1 MSTPYQEI
9 VTALIDRMYKKRSS
23 ETARVIL
30 KKHFTQ
36 ESSRRKITLDALG
49 KLPELKKAV
58 TRERARQ
65 IIANF
70 VDHAFPAELSR
81 LERGLAAKDP
91 ITLADKADI
100 IELRTQLEKL
110 IREIT
115 TAQKPVFADR
125 IQDDLIKNNVIGN
138 NIYLPI
144 AVQLAKAFGI
154 EFDFYIKEFN
164 DHHIIFD
171 TTKNHLSETQDII
184 QYAGKVATYFG
195 GFFSIDLLAH
205 SSWNSLAPD
214 LLRDESKNNS
224 DYILD
229 LISSQSDYV
238 ELCGGKFYALTSRDE
253 RISNIL
259 KPIFHCYEVPL
270 STEKLIPAIKRG
282 LKHIFNTIANETQS
296 TYIGLL
302 DRADIA
308 IDEFCIAKGFL
319 KETSPGLRAPG
330 ASLSEMLTTYKA
342 TNAVTSQLLV
352 LNLIRA
358 NGAPLESMEL
368 GRKILGKVPDAY
380 KATVHSYPTLYYKE
394 GEGRRKDFYQPLDDL
409 YFSEPSTTLE
419 KNPTAERI
427 EKIKKKIAELASELE
442 SLDPQTRVLATF
454 RAEQYLIREYLLLKH
469 QDSSNSNDVD
479 AGACMLCKKT
489 LPAKMLV
496 AAHVKPRAK
505 CTTEERADIE
515 NIAMLQCVTC
525 DALYENGYISIQD
538 NGQIITSRLHPP
550 MSDLNEIFSNLEGS
564 VTEYANNNA
573 NRLSYLEYHRTKIF
587 MGAGN

>member
-1 MSTPYQEI
+1 MSKPYQEI
-9 VTALIDRMYKKRSS
+9 VTTLIDRMYQKKSS

-49 KLPELKKAV
+49 RLPELKKVV

-100 IELRTQLEKL
+100 IELRTLLEKL
-110 IREIT
+110 ISEIT

-125 IQDDLIKNNVIGN
+125 IQGELIKNHVIGN

-144 AVQLAKAFGI
+144 AVQLAQAFGI
-154 EFDFYIKEFN
+154 PFDFYIKEFN

-171 TTKNHLSETQDII
+171 NTQKHLSETKDVI

-195 GFFSIDLLAH
+195 GLFSTDLLTH
-205 SSWNSLAPD
+205 SSWNSLAPAI
-214 LLRDESKNNS
+214 LRDKSKENR
-224 DYILD
+224 DYIID
-229 LISSQSDYV
+229 LISSEPDYL
-238 ELCGGKFYALTSRDE
+238 ELSEGNFYALTSRDE
-253 RISNIL
+253 RISSIL
-259 KPIFHCYEVPL
+259 KPIFSCYEEPL
-270 STEKLIPAIKRG
+270 STERLIPAIKRG
-282 LKHIFNTIANETQS
+282 LKHIFNKVANEEQS
-296 TYIGLL
+296 TYVELL
-302 DRADIA
+302 DHSDSA

-319 KETSPGLRAPG
+319 EETTPGFRAPG
-330 ASLSEMLTTYKA
+330 ASLIEMLKTYEMA
-342 TNAVTSQLLV
+342 SIVTSQLLV
-352 LNLIRA
+352 LNMIRA

-368 GRKILGKVPDAY
+368 GRQIKGKVPDAY
-380 KATVHSYPTLYYKE
+380 KATIHTYPTLYYKD
-394 GEGRRKDFYQPLDDL
+394 GEGRRKDLYQPLDDD
-409 YFSEPSTTLE
+409 YSSKTSIPLE
-419 KNPTAERI
+419 RNQTAERI
-427 EKIKKKIAELASELE
+427 EKIKQKIAALASELE
-442 SLDPQTRVLATF
+442 SLDPQTSVLTKF
-454 RAEQYLIREYLLLKH
+454 RAEQYFIREYLLLQH
-469 QDSSNSNDVD
+469 QDESKQTSIDS
-479 AGACMLCKKT
+479 GACMLCKKT

-505 CTTEERADIE
+505 CTHEERADIE

-538 NGQIITSRLHPP
+538 NGQIIISRQNQS
-550 MSDLNEIFSNLEGS
+550 MSDLNKIYSELEGS
-564 VTEYANNNA
+564 ITDYANNNA

-587 MGAGN
+587 MGNRS